1 MVISLI
7 ITEHVSS
14 LVSDAADR
22 WFAPIEKIHARVTRV
37 FLCLLIPLR
46 KNKLLIISI
55 AWLFNS
61 QNKYLEYLL
70 N

>member
-1 MVISLI
+1 M
-7 ITEHVSS
+7 
-14 LVSDAADR
+14 SDAADR